1 MLVSYAGRVVA
12 GRARVRAVLR
22 VAGRR
27 VWAVAENCVAKGWRG
42 ADPADSDETRGGEG
56 TARRFSDGT
65 TCKHAGRTAGR
76 NRARHQ
82 ETT

>member
-1 MLVSYAGRVVA
+1 MPCQPRVMLVSYAGRVVA

-42 ADPADSDETRGGEG
+42 ADPADSDETRGGG
-56 TARRFSDGT
+56 DSAPF
-65 TCKHAGRTAGR
+65 
-76 NRARHQ
+76 Q
-82 ETT
+82 